1 MAARKGQL
9 YHRAAPA
16 LHKFTVRQIERD
28 ELGRLLEPRAKPQA
42 SIGKI
47 RDSHHMAA
55 RLLAAGLRVYEVAE
69 RTGYSAQS
77 ITRFQSVP
85 AFQELMAH
93 YRSIADEAYAKVHD
107 QYQTASLANML
118 AAERHIADHI
128 AELDEAGELLPVKTA
143 LAISADKAD
152 RFGYG
157 KKTTNLNVN
166 VDFAKNLEGM
176 IRRSGKT
183 IDVTPGAKP
192 SGLAGSPGATLTEV
206 RPLSSPEMVPPVAG
220 PPPIR
225 PVAPKTEDEY
235 RKVRRI

>member
-1 MAARKGQL
+1 MARGQL
-9 YHRAAPA
+9 YHRAQPA

-28 ELGRLLEPRAKPQA
+28 ELGRLLEPRDKSTP

-55 RLLAAGLRVYEVAE
+55 RLLAAGLRVGEVAE
-69 RTGYSAQS
+69 RTGYTPAS
-77 ITRFQSVP
+77 ITRFQNVP

-93 YRSIADEAYAKVHD
+93 YRAIADDAYAKVQD
-107 QYQTASLANML
+107 QYQTASVANML

-128 AELDEAGELLPVKTA
+128 AELDETGELLPIKTA

-183 IDVTPGAKP
+183 IDVTPGARP
-192 SGLAGSPGATLTEV
+192 TGQAGSPGVMLTEAQSF
-206 RPLSSPEMVPPVAG
+206 PPQVPPVAG
-220 PPPIR
+220 PPTIR
-225 PVAPKTEDEY
+225 PEPPQTREEY
-235 RKVRRI
+235 RKMRRI